1 MLARDCFFPLAI
13 PAIFTNA
20 NAVARRRSS
29 TKSNT
34 RYLVEYAA
42 FRGFETLFRFVPAT
56 WIDALG
62 RILGH
67 FAYHLASGIRKTVI
81 RNCRIAWG
89 DTLDDAAL
97 EALAHDTFRSVGA
110 NLLGGVR
117 CMLMS
122 EQKIRKHVTIEGND
136 LLQAHLQVPGQSAIL
151 ALAHMGNWEILARI
165 AALLAPGIASGA
177 FFRPLN
183 NPYMN
188 RMTMR
193 RRQQSGTQLYSNK
206 EGFSQSCKLLRA
218 GGMLGILADQHAG
231 NSGSL
236 TPFFGRSTS
245 CSPLVELLHRRTG
258 AMVFYVSIKRTR
270 SAHWH
275 IKITAHDPSI
285 KITTQSVMKGVEQ
298 ALSTSPCDGFWFH
311 NRWKLPIK
319 RPFELRQSRQSQENG
334 GITKPWR
341 YAFVGSTDPAIA
353 KAAAPA
359 IEHLVRQQTDAEILL
374 INAPTKILTENVTFA
389 DSPQVSDLGKV
400 LQRWDEAKSYP
411 LDIVVYFCPIAATLG
426 HEKIGSSPMAVGMC
440 DEKNA
445 SLDIRI
451 APPETAMDDPLT
463 WWHYV
468 RALGCS
474 LPESTS

>member
-1 MLARDCFFPLAI
+1 VLALDCFFPLAN

-20 NAVARRRSS
+20 DAVARRRSS

-34 RYLVEYAA
+34 RYFVEYAA

-67 FAYHLASGIRKTVI
+67 IAYDLASGIRKTVI

-97 EALAHDTFRSVGA
+97 ETLAHDTFRNVGA

-122 EQKIRKHVTIEGND
+122 EQQIRKHVTIEGND
-136 LLQAHLQVPGQSAIL
+136 LLQAHLKVPGQSAIL

-165 AALLAPGIASGA
+165 ASLIAPGVASGA

-206 EGFSQSCKLLRA
+206 EGFSQSCTLLRA

-236 TPFFGRSTS
+236 TPFFGRPTS

-270 SAHWH
+270 PAHWQ
-275 IKITAHDPSI
+275 INITAHDPVI
-285 KITTQSVMKGVEQ
+285 NITTQSVMKGVEQ

-319 RPFELRQSRQSQENG
+319 RPFELRQSRQSQESG

-353 KAAAPA
+353 QVSTAA
-359 IEHLVRQQTDAEILL
+359 IEHLVRQQPDAEIFL
-374 INAPTKILTENVTFA
+374 INIPPTFAAENATFA
-389 DSPQVSDLGKV
+389 DSQISDLGKV
-400 LQRWDEAKSYP
+400 LQQWDEAKSYP
-411 LDIVVYFCPIAATLG
+411 LDIVVYFCPVAATLG
-426 HEKIGSSPMAVGMC
+426 HHKIGSSPMAVGLC
-440 DEKNA
+440 DDKNA

-451 APPETAMDDPLT
+451 TPPDTTMDDPLT